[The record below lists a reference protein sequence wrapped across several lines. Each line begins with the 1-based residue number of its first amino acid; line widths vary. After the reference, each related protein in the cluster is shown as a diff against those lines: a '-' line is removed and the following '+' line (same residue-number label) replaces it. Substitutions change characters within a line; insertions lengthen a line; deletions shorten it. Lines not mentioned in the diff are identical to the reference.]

1 MMEAHVLAVLF
12 TLAASGTP
20 ASANGSNTSRI
31 KEDPL
36 AEMLQHDTMAFF
48 AVLVMICK

>member
-1 MMEAHVLAVLF
+1 MMKTHVLAVLVTF
-12 TLAASGTP
+12 VATATP
-20 ASANGSNTSRI
+20 ASANGSNTSLI